1 MSPNL
6 DIETI
11 LINGQSRAVDQR
23 LAAEKPFCTLT
34 EYSLDHSSDL
44 PRIVL
49 AAPLSGHYSVLLR
62 DMVIGLLPRFRVYI
76 TNWISAGEVPAS
88 KGPFGLD
95 QNIDYLLDFIAV
107 AGEGVNVVALCQA
120 VVPALAAV
128 AILSKRSHESSV
140 GSLTLIGGP
149 IDPLANPT
157 RVVQLLRAHELSW
170 FEDNVLRLASPSS
183 AAHGRLMY
191 PGYKQLASL
200 MVYLNRHVMQRGELF
215 YKVFSDDGLDS
226 IGHPFFT
233 LFTSVMD
240 LPGEYFLDNIK
251 AVFHKRDICCH
262 SLSWSGEIVD
272 LSQITSIPLMTIEG
286 EDDDIA
292 APGQT
297 SAVHGLCPLIPETM
311 RRHLLVPGCGHFSL
325 FYGNKWRSQ
334 VLPELGEFLEGAGG
348 G

>member
-1 MSPNL
+1 M
-6 DIETI
+6 
-11 LINGQSRAVDQR
+11 DQR
-23 LAAEKPFCTLT
+23 LAAEKTFCTLT

-44 PRIVL
+44 PRILL

-62 DMVIGLLPRFRVYI
+62 DMVIGLLPRFRVYVS
-76 TNWISAGEVPAS
+76 NWINAGEVPVS
-88 KGPFGLD
+88 RGPFGLD

-128 AILSKRSHESSV
+128 AIISKRNHKNAV

-149 IDPLANPT
+149 VDPLANPT
-157 RVVQLLRAHELSW
+157 RVVQLLRAHELAW
-170 FEDNVLRLASPSS
+170 FEDNVLRLALRSS
-183 AAHGRLMY
+183 AAHGRLVY

-200 MVYLNRHVMQRGELF
+200 MVYLNRHVIQRGELF
-215 YKVFSDDGLDS
+215 YKVFHDDGLDP

-233 LFTSVMD
+233 LFTLIMD

-251 AVFHKRDICCH
+251 AVFHQRDICCH

-272 LSQITSIPLMTIEG
+272 LSRITSIPLMTIEG

-297 SAVHGLCPLIPETM
+297 CAAHRLCPLIPETK

-325 FYGNKWRSQ
+325 FYGHKWRSQ
-334 VLPELGEFLEGAGG
+334 VLPELAAFLEGAEGG
-348 G
+348 

>member
-1 MSPNL
+1 MTPNL

-11 LINGQSRAVDQR
+11 IIDVQSRVVHQR
-23 LAAEKPFCTLT
+23 LAAEKTFCTLT
-34 EYSLDHSSDL
+34 EYSVDRSEGW

-49 AAPLSGHYSVLLR
+49 VAPLSGHYSVLLR
-62 DMVIGLLPRFRVYI
+62 DMVIGLLPRFRVYL
-76 TNWISAGEVPAS
+76 TNWINADEVPAS
-88 KGPFGLD
+88 EGPFGLD

-120 VVPALAAV
+120 VVPALAAA
-128 AILSKRSHESSV
+128 AIFSKRSHECAV

-157 RVVQLLRAHELSW
+157 RVVRLLRARELTW
-170 FEDNVLRLASPSS
+170 FEDNVLRLASVSS
-183 AAHGRLMY
+183 AAHGRLVY

-200 MVYLNRHVMQRGELF
+200 MVYLNRHVMQKGELF
-215 YKVFSDDGLDS
+215 YKVCSDDGLDP

-251 AVFHKRDICCH
+251 TVFHKRDICCH
-262 SLSWSGEIVD
+262 ALPWSGEIVD
-272 LSQITSIPLMTIEG
+272 PGQITNIPLMTIEG
-286 EDDDIA
+286 EEDDIA

-297 SAVHGLCPLIPETM
+297 SAAHGLCPLIPDTM

-325 FYGNKWRSQ
+325 FYGDKWRSQ
-334 VLPELGEFLEGAGG
+334 VLPELAAFIAGAARG
-348 G
+348 